1 MSTAVRRS
9 ATFLLLLA
17 LLLLARYAH
26 RATTRLAFRRLYS
39 PVGSAEPAQ
48 YRTLALVVG
57 AELAI
62 AFAALSATVLV
73 GLAA

>member
-1 MSTAVRRS
+1 MTLLLAK
-9 ATFLLLLA
+9 LGLLLA
-17 LLLLARYAH
+17 LLMLARYAH

-39 PVGSAEPAQ
+39 PLGPSGPERD
-48 YRTLALVVG
+48 RTLALVVG

-62 AFAALSATVLV
+62 AFASLSASVLV